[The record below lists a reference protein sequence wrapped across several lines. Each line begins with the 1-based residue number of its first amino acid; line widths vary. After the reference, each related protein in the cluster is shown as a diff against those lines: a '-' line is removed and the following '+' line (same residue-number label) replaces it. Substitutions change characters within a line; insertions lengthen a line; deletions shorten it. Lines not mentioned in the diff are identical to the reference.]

1 MNHNNF
7 DSFRFS
13 AKFIRNFVARIEYFF
28 APLVILYFIDS
39 VVDRG
44 RTARENTFDTLPW
57 IRVGRVSV
65 FLDSQVFPISCIS
78 TFFLFSSDFRV
89 ASSQST

>member
-1 MNHNNF
+1 MSKERKVVNRNNF

-44 RTARENTFDTLPW
+44 RMARENRFDTLPW

-65 FLDSQVFPISCIS
+65 FSRFPSFS
-78 TFFLFSSDFRV
+78 DLLYFYFFSFFFRF
-89 ASSQST
+89 